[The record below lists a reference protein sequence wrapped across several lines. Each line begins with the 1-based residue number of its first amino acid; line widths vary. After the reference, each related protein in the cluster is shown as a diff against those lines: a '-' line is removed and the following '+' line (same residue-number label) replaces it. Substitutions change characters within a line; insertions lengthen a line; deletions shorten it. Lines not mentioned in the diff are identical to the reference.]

1 MATMEKMTGSKVKL
15 TVEIDAERFEQATQQ
30 AYLKTAKKYNVPGFR
45 KGKAP
50 RKVIENMYGPL
61 VFFDDAF
68 DIVYPEVYSAAL
80 KENNVEP
87 VGRPDIS
94 ILELGSI
101 AENKPVVF
109 AAEIP
114 VFPEVKLGKYKGIE
128 VEKPE
133 YNVTD
138 EMVEEKIQ
146 QEREKVARFV
156 DVERPVQK
164 DDDVN
169 LDYSGSVDG
178 VKFDGGTAEGQNL
191 IIGSGS
197 FIPGFEDQ
205 MIGMNVGEEKDIK
218 LTFPKEYHA
227 EDLAGKE
234 AVFHVKVN
242 SIRVKEL
249 PELDDEFA
257 KDVSTFDTLKELR
270 AAKRE
275 EIEKQFA
282 QQANTQKENEAIQKI
297 VEKTEMDVPE
307 AMVDRQTDYMLQD
320 IAYRLSMQGMR
331 LEDYC
336 KYTGMTLDSLRAQMH
351 DDALNRVKGQIVLG
365 EITKAEG
372 IKAEDDEVDAKIAE
386 YAEQLHKSLDEVKK
400 DLKPEDR
407 QYFEEQIV
415 LDKTIALIMDN
426 VKEVKAKK
434 TAKKNDSETAEEIKP
449 EKKTAAKK
457 TTKKADA
464 EKKDAEE
471 KKPAAKKT
479 SAKKAD
485 SKKKETGEEA

>member
-1 MATMEKMTGSKVKL
+1 MATMEKMAGSKVKL

-30 AYLKTAKKYNVPGFR
+30 AYYKTAKKYSVPGFR

-68 DIVYPEVYSAAL
+68 DIVYPEIYAAAL
-80 KENNVEP
+80 KENDVEP

-94 ILELGSI
+94 ILEIGSYT
-101 AENKPVVF
+101 EKKPVVF

-146 QEREKVARFV
+146 QEREKLARFV
-156 DVERPVQK
+156 DVERPVENN
-164 DDDVN
+164 DEVN
-169 LDYSGSVDG
+169 LDYSGSVGG
-178 VKFDGGTAEGQNL
+178 VKFDGGSAEGQNL
-191 IIGSGS
+191 VIGSGM
-197 FIPGFEDQ
+197 FIPGFEEKL
-205 MIGMNVGEEKDIK
+205 IGMQNGEERDIT
-218 LTFPKEYHA
+218 LTFPEDYHA
-227 EDLAGKE
+227 KDLAGKE
-234 AVFHVKVN
+234 SVFHVKIN

-257 KDVSTFDTLKELR
+257 KDVSSFDTLKELR
-270 AAKRE
+270 EAKRE
-275 EIEKQFA
+275 EIEKQYA
-282 QQANTQKENEAIQKI
+282 QQATTQKENEAIAKI
-297 VEKTEMDVPE
+297 VENTEMDVPE
-307 AMVDRQTDYMLQD
+307 AMVERQTDYMLQD

-351 DDALNRVKGQIVLG
+351 DDALNRVKGQIVIG
-365 EITKAEG
+365 EITKAE
-372 IKAEDDEVDAKIAE
+372 KVEASEAEIDVKIEE
-386 YAEQLHKSLDEVKK
+386 YAQQLSKTVEEIKK
-400 DLKPEDR
+400 DLKDDDKK
-407 QYFEEQIV
+407 YFEEQV
-415 LDKTIALIMDN
+415 VMDKTIAIIMDS

-434 TAKKNDSETAEEIKP
+434 ASKKKDDTEDGEEIKP
-449 EKKTAAKK
+449 EKKASAKKNAAKTTQGEAEDAGK
-457 TTKKADA
+457 AEKKATKKAVKE
-464 EKKDAEE
+464 EKKDENA
-471 KKPAAKKT
+471 
-479 SAKKAD
+479 
-485 SKKKETGEEA
+485 